1 MPSFVRAFVLLSAT
15 GALLSLGAG
24 CGPGNSAPIPG
35 AATGPDAGPDAD
47 FRADGPDGSG
57 FAAEGPAWD
66 VPIPAAKPPVS
77 FREYEPA
84 DDAAPSPGQAA
95 LDEADALKA
104 AGRHDDARATYEAAL
119 TADPTL
125 ARAAYQLACN
135 EALAGNPAAA
145 RGAFRR
151 AMTLGYA
158 DYPIART
165 DGELGALRADADFPD
180 RLRTIR
186 RRYLERAA
194 ENVGTPFYITP
205 ADLAG
210 GDPAEESPDAAGAA
224 NGAKPPVMLLL
235 HGYGDTHESYAPEAL
250 AWAEL
255 GWAAVAVPGSIPTGG
270 AGGFIWPTDGDSAY
284 DAVDR
289 QLRALLNDPGLNA
302 VADTSRVDLLG
313 FSQGANQA
321 VMQTVRDPARYAGA
335 VGLSPGGLP
344 REMYRA
350 PRLDPSAPRPIAMFY
365 GTEEDRRDMLTMWGD
380 ACRGAGWPG
389 LFGEFPG
396 AHHFPRD
403 WGGDGENG
411 GRRTKV
417 AAFLSGGGG

>member
-1 MPSFVRAFVLLSAT
+1 MPSVPRAFVWLAA
-15 GALLSLGAG
+15 GAILSLGAG

-35 AATGPDAGPDAD
+35 AATGPEAGFDGNGSDAD
-47 FRADGPDGSG
+47 G

-66 VPIPAAKPPVS
+66 VPIPPAKPPVS
-77 FREYEPA
+77 FRDYEPL

-95 LDEADALKA
+95 LGEADDLKA
-104 AGRHDDARATYEAAL
+104 AGRYDDARQMYDAAL
-119 TADPTL
+119 AADPTL

-135 EALAGNPAAA
+135 EALAGNLGPA
-145 RGAFRR
+145 REAFRR

-165 DGELGALRADADFPD
+165 DGELGALRTDADFPD

-205 ADLAG
+205 ADLTG
-210 GDPAEESPDAAGAA
+210 GDPAEESPDSAGAA
-224 NGAKPPVMLLL
+224 VGAKPPVMLLL

-270 AGGFIWPTDGDSAY
+270 AGGFVWPTDGENAY

-302 VADTSRVDLLG
+302 VADTSRVFLLG

-344 REMYRA
+344 RAMYRE

-380 ACRGAGWPG
+380 ACRSAGWPG

-403 WGGDGENG
+403 WQGDENEP
-411 GRRTKV
+411 GRRARV